1 MGEEAVTAAPVRYR
15 RRKILVDPG
24 YQLRVALVILLSIL
38 LYSGL
43 LAFLLFYPLMVE
55 FEAAGSSQE
64 QFWIAQQVL
73 SLHQRFWPSMLAVA
87 LLASLQSL
95 FVTHRVVGPA
105 FHLRRV
111 IQGLAEGK
119 IDLRAR
125 LRRWDRL
132 KDVEAALNGLA
143 DRMQEREEER
153 LRRDTALRAAV
164 GALVRAGDGGG
175 SPAAR
180 QALQELERLT
190 AEPVNPA

>member
-1 MGEEAVTAAPVRYR
+1 MGEQAAAAGPVRYR
-15 RRKILVDPG
+15 RRKILVEPG

-43 LAFLLFYPLMVE
+43 LGFLLFYPLMVE
-55 FEAAGSSQE
+55 FEAAPDSQA
-64 QFWIAQQVL
+64 QFWIARQVL
-73 SLHQRFWPSMLAVA
+73 ELHQRFWPSMLAVA

-111 IQGLAEGK
+111 IRELADGK
-119 IDLRAR
+119 VEARAH

-143 DRMQEREEER
+143 ER
-153 LRRDTALRAAV
+153 LQRQETERAGRDAAIAAGV
-164 GALVRAGDGGG
+164 AALVQAKGTGDSAAAGRALEEL
-175 SPAAR
+175 SRLAA
-180 QALQELERLT
+180 ERSDRG
-190 AEPVNPA
+190 